1 MLKLMDLI
9 SEDLLKESVFDKS
22 ILKCVFMAGG
32 PGSGKSYVAKQLFGI
47 PEKFNISMSGMKM
60 INQDKEYKYLLKKH
74 GFTLDVID
82 RTANWNEIQVLQE
95 NDSVALRQVL
105 KGAFDPNIE
114 WLLPKGDVPYTVNE
128 APLGTEHT
136 LLSQEA
142 KRLYLF
148 TQHGDSTISQ
158 TKREML
164 FIQLLEGL
172 SGEEAKFLVT
182 VVNQKVNNEY
192 KGFTANLVK
201 EAFDWDDNFMKKE
214 NRPSFPV

>member
-1 MLKLMDLI
+1 MVI
-9 SEDLLKESVFDKS
+9 IRRNEDGTIAEESKDKAPLRHPALAS
-22 ILKCVFMAGG
+22 AQGMAALAD
-32 PGSGKSYVAKQLFGI
+32 SGKS
-47 PEKFNISMSGMKM
+47 
-60 INQDKEYKYLLKKH
+60 
-74 GFTLDVID
+74 GFTLFS
-82 RTANWNEIQVLQE
+82 EIATRVNNAKDKPRKLRVLQE

-105 KGAFDPNIE
+105 KGAFDPKIK
-114 WLLPKGDVPYTVNE
+114 WLLPNGDVPYTVNE

-148 TQHGDSTISQ
+148 TEGGDSTISQ

-172 SGEEAKFLVT
+172 SAEEAAFLLIVKDK
-182 VVNQKVNNEY
+182 KVNNVY

-201 EAFDWDDNFMKKE
+201 EAFNWNDDFMKKPLRGTSTA
-214 NRPSFPV
+214 NIS